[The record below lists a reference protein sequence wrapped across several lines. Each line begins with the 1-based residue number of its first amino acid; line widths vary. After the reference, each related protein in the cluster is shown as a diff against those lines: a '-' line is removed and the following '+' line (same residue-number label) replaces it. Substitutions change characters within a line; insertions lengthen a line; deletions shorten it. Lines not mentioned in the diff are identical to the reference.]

1 MLSNELIKSYI
12 ETLKDLVEIDVI
24 YGSKDDVLLRGNL
37 ISPFRPSKIDI
48 LNKIAYLPGKA
59 EVLVTEPKVVVR
71 VRPPGEAIARKI
83 PWLNIVLF
91 LLTLAL
97 TLIAG
102 AVYAGVDFISKPQ
115 IFWQDPLSLI
125 IAGMPFSFSLLG
137 ILLFHEFGH
146 YTASRLHGVKVTYP
160 YFIPFPNPLGTM
172 GAFIRLKSPF
182 INRKQ
187 LLDVGAAGPLAGMIV
202 AIPLAIWGFAHPT
215 FVPEHSNMLGL
226 FSRGDSLLLNGII
239 SLVQPSAPEGFIAV
253 MNPVA
258 FAGWVGFFVTML
270 NLLPIGQLDGG
281 HIVYAMFGKYQTK
294 ITYVVMFVMAILS
307 FWWIGWLVWIFLG
320 LVLVKVKH
328 PPTMLDEI
336 PLDKKRLAI
345 GYFCLLLFI
354 LCFIPI
360 PFLEL

>member
-1 MLSNELIKSYI
+1 MLSNAIIKSYVDALRNI
-12 ETLKDLVEIDVI
+12 VEIDVI

-37 ISPFRPSKIDI
+37 ISPFRLSKTDI
-48 LNKIAYLPGKA
+48 SNKIAYLPGKA

-71 VRPPGEAIARKI
+71 VRPPGEVSARKI
-83 PWLNIVLF
+83 PWLNIILF
-91 LLTLAL
+91 LLTLGL

-102 AVYAGVDFISKPQ
+102 AYHAGVDFIGNPE
-115 IFWQDPLSLI
+115 IFWQDPLKLVL
-125 IAGMPFSFSLLG
+125 AGMPFSFSLLG

-146 YTASRLHGVKVTYP
+146 YIASRLHGVTVTYP
-160 YFIPFPNPLGTM
+160 YFLPFPNPLGTM

-182 INRKQ
+182 INRNQ
-187 LLDVGAAGPLAGMIV
+187 LLDVGAAGPLAGMLV
-202 AIPLAIWGFAHPT
+202 AIPVVIWGFAHPT
-215 FVPEHSNMLGL
+215 FIPENSDMLGMTYL
-226 FSRGDSLLLNGII
+226 GDSLLLTAII
-239 SLVQPSAPEGFIAV
+239 NLVQPHVPEGFIAV
-253 MNPVA
+253 MHPVA

-281 HIVYAMFGKYQTK
+281 HIVYAMFGKHQVK
-294 ITYVVMFVMAILS
+294 ITYVVMFTMAILS
-307 FWWIGWLVWIFLG
+307 FWWFGWLVWIFLG
-320 LVLVKVKH
+320 LVLVKTKH